1 MSRPPIRH
9 ELSQLESNLRK
20 EIGTLAESK
29 QLKLD
34 SQDQSLCELIA
45 QLTDLGLC
53 EHPLFIQVTKL
64 DAALCQLDIGLYGLC
79 SDCESEI
86 GINRL
91 AIDPVEQRCEKCAE
105 NHEHEHRQELRLT
118 H

>member
-1 MSRPPIRH
+1 MSRTQIRH
-9 ELSQLESNLRK
+9 ELSQLESNLRI
-20 EIGTLAESK
+20 EIGKLTESK
-29 QLKLD
+29 QVQLNSPD
-34 SQDQSLCELIA
+34 ESLCHLIA
-45 QLTDLGLC
+45 QLTELGFC
-53 EHPLFIQVTKL
+53 EHPIFIQVTKL

-86 GINRL
+86 EAERL
-91 AIDPVEQRCEKCAE
+91 VSDPVEQRCGQCAE